1 MNREENADYYEGAF
15 AAHMAN
21 YIRYKRAQGLKYE
34 TVPGCL
40 RRLSRFLSS
49 NTSDESCIR
58 PLAKL
63 SNKLRITDTYNEIE
77 AQPEALASVT
87 VAFG

>member
-1 MNREENADYYEGAF
+1 MLSHGEDDDNR
-15 AAHMAN
+15 
-21 YIRYKRAQGLKYE
+21 L
-34 TVPGCL
+34 
-40 RRLSRFLSS
+40 
-49 NTSDESCIR
+49 
-58 PLAKL
+58 LAKL